1 MATEKPTK
9 TTRAKKPTV
18 EAIEVVEFNVNK
30 LYKLEAQ
37 TGARYLKAGK
47 IYEVTGEI
55 AKELV
60 KKGFAKLV

>member
-9 TTRAKKPTV
+9 TTKAKKPTT
-18 EAIEVVEFNVNK
+18 EVVQDIEFNVNE
-30 LYKLEAQ
+30 LYRLEALK
-37 TGARYLKAGK
+37 GARYLKAGI

>member
-9 TTRAKKPTV
+9 TTKAKKTTAAV
-18 EAIEVVEFNVNK
+18 EEVMEFNVNK

-37 TGARYLKAGK
+37 EGARYLKAGK